1 MALTLS
7 SSLSLSISSLSSSF
21 SSFSSSSS
29 LHQKKFLGPQG
40 PPVVFPTGMKVNSET
55 YRQFVLEP
63 LKAWL
68 EESYGPIDASTTSNF
83 VLMQDGAPAHTSR
96 ATQGWLEMNLGV
108 ENFWSKT
115 MWPPSSP
122 DANPLDFSFWV
133 ALAGAVG
140 AIPVPQSRAALI

>member
-1 MALTLS
+1 
-7 SSLSLSISSLSSSF
+7 
-21 SSFSSSSS
+21 
-29 LHQKKFLGPQG
+29 
-40 PPVVFPTGMKVNSET
+40 MKVNSET

-63 LKAWL
+63 LKTWL
-68 EESYGPIDASTTSNF
+68 EESYGPINAPTASNF

-96 ATQGWLEMNLGV
+96 ATQGWLETNLGM

-122 DANPLDFSFWV
+122 DANPLDFSFWA

-140 AIPVPQSRAALI
+140 AVPVPQSHVALIHKLEGIWDEVLEPSYVIRTTAVAWERLRRIVAAEGSYSTQS